1 MILTEDLVRNPKQLG
16 EFILEAVKNELPD
29 SLKKHLSSQENRRQM
44 KEKFGDRAFL
54 NPEELKYPVIN
65 PFTEDYDC
73 RLIYAAYVR
82 SKQHKHKDIEVKAK
96 DLYESNNCK
105 KEVKIQLK
113 ENEMIC
119 CLELLDFFDVE

>member
-1 MILTEDLVRNPKQLG
+1 MILTEEIIKSPKLLG
-16 EFILEAVKNELPD
+16 EFLIETIKNELPD
-29 SLKKHLSSQENRRQM
+29 SLKDHLSKKSNREKM

-82 SKQHKHKDIEVKAK
+82 SRQHKHKDIEIKAK
-96 DLYESNNCK
+96 DLYDSNDCR
-105 KEVKIQLK
+105 KEVNIKIN
-113 ENEMIC
+113 ENEIIAC
-119 CLELLDFFDVE
+119 HEFFDFFEIE